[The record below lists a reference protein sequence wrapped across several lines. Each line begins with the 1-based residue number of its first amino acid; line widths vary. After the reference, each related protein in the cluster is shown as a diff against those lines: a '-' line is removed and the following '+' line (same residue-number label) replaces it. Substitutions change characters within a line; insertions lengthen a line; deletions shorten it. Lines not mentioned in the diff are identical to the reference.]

1 MCYIII
7 KEREQNIR
15 NNIKEE
21 QTMKQTIKTK
31 EAIAIAKDFAN
42 KSKQYKEEGKKDS
55 SYYYQTLAFGIE
67 SALRVLAFDID
78 ISTAEQWN
86 KLNNDIWGE

>member
-1 MCYIII
+1 
-7 KEREQNIR
+7 
-15 NNIKEE
+15 
-21 QTMKQTIKTK
+21 MKQTIKTNDL
-31 EAIAIAKDFAN
+31 IAIAKDFAN
-42 KSKQYKEEGKKDS
+42 KSKQYKEEGNKDS
-55 SYYYQTLAFGIE
+55 SYFYQTLALGIE